1 MKNRKKQRRHLN
13 HNPGS
18 LRKLLVLLTLV
29 CILAQ
34 TVSAQVALM
43 VNASKTK
50 RPFYGVGLGSN
61 VGIWTYSS
69 YHPASER
76 DPRLVSVAREA
87 GIRIIRFPAGNEA
100 DDAWFDRSNSTPWY
114 EGTGTYTRTL
124 RADFLNSVHDF
135 ADEIGAELLLVVN
148 AKTDDPQMAADLV
161 RYCNIDTSFNVRY
174 FQIGNEPTLYR
185 DDYEISPE
193 DFAQRVGRYS
203 EAMKAVDSS
212 IVITAGGAHQPP
224 LIESWLEPYLRASGT
239 TTNAVTFHYY
249 PLWSGQ
255 TDINHGMYPS
265 IENLLSFEYETNTSL
280 WHQNGCIRIVNRFLE
295 EWSHGVNHL
304 RDQYSPGAP
313 IGITELS
320 PTAGGGALP
329 DSTFAHAIWAA
340 DVIGRITYYGADFLT
355 QFLLQGNQSYAMIDN
370 DFNIRPVWYTYVM
383 YNRYFGDTMVESVSG
398 DESRMTVWA
407 SKKESQPDKLYVMVI
422 NRDSN
427 DIAATVNI
435 EGFSA

>member
-18 LRKLLVLLTLV
+18 PRKLLVLLTLV

-255 TDINHGMYPS
+255 TDIHHGMYPS
-265 IENLLSFEYETNTSL
+265 IENLLSFEYGVDESE
-280 WHQNGCIRIVNRFLE
+280 WHQNGCIRAVNRFLE

-320 PTAGGGALP
+320 PTAGGGSQP
-329 DSTFAHAIWAA
+329 DSTFAHALWAA

-355 QFLLQGNQSYAMIDN
+355 QFLLQGDQSYAMVDN
-370 DFNIRPVWYTYVM
+370 DFNIRPVWYAYVM

-407 SKKESQPDKLYVMVI
+407 SMKESEP
-422 NRDSN
+422 
-427 DIAATVNI
+427 
-435 EGFSA
+435 